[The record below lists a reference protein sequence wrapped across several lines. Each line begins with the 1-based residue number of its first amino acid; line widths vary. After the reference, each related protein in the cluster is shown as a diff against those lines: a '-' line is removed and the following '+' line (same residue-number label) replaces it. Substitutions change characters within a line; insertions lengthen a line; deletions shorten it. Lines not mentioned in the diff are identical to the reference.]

1 MPCLHTD
8 MALHTSLLKSTRP
21 PACFALLLVL
31 AVTVIG
37 ANAHAADFTP
47 PDAIRDAA
55 LAAVGADASTAEAT
69 VDSRLR
75 MAACT
80 QPLQAVPVSRRS
92 VQVRCV
98 DAPGWQM
105 FVPVRVRDVREVAV
119 LKDAVKAGQVITAD
133 DITVQRRD
141 MADAQG
147 AGFADPTELVG
158 QVARHGLAPGDAPTR
173 GDVATGELL
182 RRGDPVVLLS
192 RIGGVEVRVAGR
204 VLGQPGAGGTVSVE
218 NTESRRVVRG
228 RVVGA
233 GVVEVR

>member
-1 MPCLHTD
+1 
-8 MALHTSLLKSTRP
+8 MALHSSLLKSIRP
-21 PACFALLLVL
+21 LAWIALLVL
-31 AVTVIG
+31 AVIG

-47 PDAIRDAA
+47 TEAIRDAA

-80 QPLQAVPVSRRS
+80 QPLQALPVSRRS
-92 VQVRCV
+92 VQVRCA

-119 LKDAVKAGQVITAD
+119 LKDSVKAGQPITAD
-133 DITVQRRD
+133 DVVVQRRD
-141 MADAQG
+141 MAGEGG
-147 AGFADPTELVG
+147 AGFADPAELVG
-158 QVARHGLAPGDAPTR
+158 QVARRGLASGDAPTR
-173 GDVATGELL
+173 EDVASGELL

>member
-1 MPCLHTD
+1 
-8 MALHTSLLKSTRP
+8 MALHSPLLKSTRP

-31 AVTVIG
+31 AVTVMG
-37 ANAHAADFTP
+37 ANAHAADFTS

-119 LKDAVKAGQVITAD
+119 LKDAVRAGQAITAD

-147 AGFADPTELVG
+147 AGFADPAELVG

-173 GDVATGELL
+173 EDVATGELL

>member
-1 MPCLHTD
+1 
-8 MALHTSLLKSTRP
+8 MALHSSLLKSIVAA
-21 PACFALLLVL
+21 ACTALL
-31 AVTVIG
+31 AVATLG
-37 ANAHAADFTP
+37 DSAHAAEFTP

-80 QPLQAVPVSRRS
+80 QPLLAVPVSRRS
-92 VQVRCV
+92 VQVRCA

-119 LKDAVKAGQVITAD
+119 LKDSVKAGQPITAAD
-133 DITVQRRD
+133 VTVQRRD
-141 MADAQG
+141 MAG
-147 AGFADPTELVG
+147 AGGPGFSDPAELVG

-173 GDVATGELL
+173 DDVAGATLL

-192 RIGGVEVRVAGR
+192 RLAGIEVRVAGR
-204 VLGQPGAGGTVSVE
+204 VLGQPTVGGTVSVE
-218 NTESRRVVRG
+218 NVESRRVVRG
-228 RVVGA
+228 RVVEP